1 MQRNCDRLS
10 LCKRLLSNKILSY
23 LKVRA
28 CLHEGEPAR
37 IAELAR
43 LGEMIYRS
51 VYMQGSTQPGYPG
64 WPHLRFV
71 NEIASTK

>member
-1 MQRNCDRLS
+1 MSKYYQ
-10 LCKRLLSNKILSY
+10 KRF
-23 LKVRA
+23 RA

-64 WPHLRFV
+64 WPPHLRFV